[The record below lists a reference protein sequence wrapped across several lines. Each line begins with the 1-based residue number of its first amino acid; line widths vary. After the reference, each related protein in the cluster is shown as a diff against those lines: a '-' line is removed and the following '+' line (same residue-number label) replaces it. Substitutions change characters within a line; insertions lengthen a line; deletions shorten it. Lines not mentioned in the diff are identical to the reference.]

1 MKQFLSV
8 LKFELGNYFKNKSF
22 MVTTIIIA
30 LLAIGLVA
38 VPTMIPGL
46 LDDLSP
52 DTSQTASM
60 SDSASEASG
69 DAQDRADEDT
79 YGLCDTQ
86 GILSK
91 EVLASFAPNARWQS
105 FDSKED
111 LNKAVDSGE
120 VECGFLLDSP
130 TSYTYVV
137 QNNEM
142 YDQKQSMFEELMT
155 ANYQITY
162 LTEKGLTQEEIQ
174 EFRQSSITSTT
185 EILGK
190 DSARNY
196 WYTYI
201 LIFVLYFLILF
212 YGQMIAVSVTTE
224 KSNRAIEILVTSV
237 NPTSLIFGKV
247 IAGAISGVI
256 QIGII
261 LGSAFGTYSVFRED
275 WGYAL
280 DFLFHVP
287 GAVWAIYA
295 TFGLL
300 GYLLY
305 AFIYGTL
312 GALVSKT
319 EDISKSSTFITLL
332 YVVSFLVS
340 IMGMN
345 ASDSTLV
352 KVASYIPFTSS
363 NAMLVRVAMGS
374 VAFWE
379 VAVSFLILLV
389 SCGVIGI
396 LAAKIFRFGTL
407 MYGNPIKFTTALKK
421 IRQQN

>member
-1 MKQFLSV
+1 MSQFITV

-22 MVTTIIIA
+22 MVTTVIIA
-30 LLAIGLVA
+30 LLAIALVSI
-38 VPTMIPGL
+38 PPMIPGL
-46 LDDLSP
+46 LDGLSP
-52 DTSQTASM
+52 DSVAS
-60 SDSASEASG
+60 DPEGYLAQEILSAFFPDVTWNSYSS
-69 DAQDRADEDT
+69 ADEVRDAVNAGEAERGFILD
-79 YGLCDTQ
+79 GL
-86 GILSK
+86 
-91 EVLASFAPNARWQS
+91 
-105 FDSKED
+105 
-111 LNKAVDSGE
+111 
-120 VECGFLLDSP
+120 

-142 YDQKQSMFEELMT
+142 YDQTQSSFDELMT
-155 ANYQITY
+155 GNYEYRY
-162 LTEKGLTQEEIQ
+162 LEEKGLSADEISQ
-174 EFRQSSITSTT
+174 FQQSSITSQT

-237 NPTSLIFGKV
+237 SPTSLIFGKV
-247 IAGAISGVI
+247 IAGAISGVV

-287 GAVWAIYA
+287 GPVWATYA
-295 TFGLL
+295 VFGLL

-305 AFIYGTL
+305 AFVYGTL

-332 YVVSFLVS
+332 YVASFLVA
-340 IMGMN
+340 IFGMN
-345 ASDSTLV
+345 ASDSALI
-352 KVASYIPFTSS
+352 KIASYIPFTSS

-374 VAFWE
+374 VALWE
-379 VAVSFLILLV
+379 IAVSFVILLV
-389 SCGVIGI
+389 SCGVIGV

-407 MYGNPIKFTTALKK
+407 MYGNPIKFTTAIKK
-421 IRQQN
+421 IHQQD

>member
-1 MKQFLSV
+1 MKQFFSV

-22 MVTTIIIA
+22 MITTIVIA
-30 LLAIGLVA
+30 ALAMGLVA

-46 LDDLSP
+46 LDGLTGASQSA
-52 DTSQTASM
+52 SQTA
-60 SDSASEASG
+60 DTKQPEEESEAESVY
-69 DAQDRADEDT
+69 AI
-79 YGLCDTQ
+79 CDPQ
-86 GILSK
+86 GIMDTALLQAADPTV
-91 EVLASFAPNARWQS
+91 EWQS
-105 FDSKED
+105 FDDTDALK
-111 LNKAVDSGE
+111 KAVDSGDAE
-120 VECGFLLDSP
+120 RGFILDGP

-137 QNNEM
+137 QNNDM
-142 YDQKQSMFEELMT
+142 YDSAQILFDELLT
-155 ANYQITY
+155 ANYQNSF
-162 LTEKGLTQEEIQ
+162 LTEKGLSPDEILQ
-174 EFRQSSITSTT
+174 FQQTSVTSQK

-190 DSARNY
+190 DSAKNY

-212 YGQMIAVSVTTE
+212 YGQMIATSVTTE

-247 IAGAISGVI
+247 IAGAISGVV

-261 LGSAFGTYSVFRED
+261 LGSAFGTYSIFRES

-287 GAVWAIYA
+287 AQVWATYV

-312 GALVSKT
+312 GALVSRT
-319 EDISKSSTFITLL
+319 EDISKSATFITLL

-340 IMGMN
+340 ITSMN
-345 ASDSTLV
+345 ASDSMLA

-374 VAFWE
+374 V
-379 VAVSFLILLV
+379 SFVEIAISFGLLLA
-389 SCGVIGI
+389 SCAIIGV
-396 LAAKIFRFGTL
+396 LAARIFRFGTL
-407 MYGNPIKFTTALKK
+407 MYGNPIKFSTALKK
-421 IRQQN
+421 IRQQD

>member
-1 MKQFLSV
+1 MSQFITV

-22 MVTTIIIA
+22 MVTTVIIA
-30 LLAIGLVA
+30 LLAIALVSI
-38 VPTMIPGL
+38 PPMIPGL
-46 LDDLSP
+46 LDGL
-52 DTSQTASM
+52 TSSSNTSAESEAAEEE
-60 SDSASEASG
+60 ASEEEGAADVYAICDPEGYLS
-69 DAQDRADEDT
+69 QDVLGAFAPGVTWNSCSSADEVRDAVNA
-79 YGLCDTQ
+79 GEAER
-86 GILSK
+86 GFILNS
-91 EVLASFAPNARWQS
+91 L
-105 FDSKED
+105 
-111 LNKAVDSGE
+111 
-120 VECGFLLDSP
+120 

-142 YDQKQSMFEELMT
+142 YDQTQYMFDELMT
-155 ANYQITY
+155 SNYEYRY
-162 LTEKGLTQEEIQ
+162 LEEKGLSAEEISQ
-174 EFRQSSITSTT
+174 FQQASITSET

-237 NPTSLIFGKV
+237 SPTSLIFGKV
-247 IAGAISGVI
+247 IAGAISGVV

-261 LGSAFGTYSVFRED
+261 LGSAFGTYSIFRED
-275 WGYAL
+275 WGHAL

-287 GAVWAIYA
+287 GPVWATYA
-295 TFGLL
+295 AFGLL

-319 EDISKSSTFITLL
+319 EDISKSSSFITLL

-340 IMGMN
+340 IFGMN
-345 ASDSTLV
+345 ASDSALI
-352 KVASYIPFTSS
+352 KIASYIPFTSS
-363 NAMLVRVAMGS
+363 NAMLVRVAMGN
-374 VAFWE
+374 VAIWE
-379 VAVSFLILLV
+379 LIISFVILLV
-389 SCGVIGI
+389 SCGIIGV

-407 MYGNPIKFTTALKK
+407 MYGNPIKFTTAIKK
-421 IRQQN
+421 IRQQD

>member
-1 MKQFLSV
+1 MKQFLTV
-8 LKFELGNYFKNKSF
+8 LKFELGNYFRNKSF

-30 LLAIGLVA
+30 LLAIAFVSI
-38 VPTMIPGL
+38 PPMIPGL
-46 LDDLSP
+46 LDGLSSGSA
-52 DTSQTASM
+52 TSAESES
-60 SDSASEASG
+60 SDAET
-69 DAQDRADEDT
+69 AQDGEADV
-79 YGLCDTQ
+79 YAICDPE
-86 GILSK
+86 GY
-91 EVLASFAPNARWQS
+91 LAQESLTSFAPNVTWKSYSSADQVR
-105 FDSKED
+105 D
-111 LNKAVDSGE
+111 AVNAGE
-120 VECGFLLDSP
+120 AERGFILDSL

-142 YDQKQSMFEELMT
+142 YDQTQSSFDELMT
-155 ANYQITY
+155 SNFEYRY
-162 LTEKGLTQEEIQ
+162 LEEKGLSADEISQ
-174 EFRQSSITSTT
+174 FQHSSITSQT

-237 NPTSLIFGKV
+237 SPTSLIFGKV
-247 IAGAISGVI
+247 IAGAISGVV

-261 LGSAFGTYSVFRED
+261 LGSAFGTYSIFRED
-275 WGYAL
+275 WGHAL

-287 GAVWAIYA
+287 GPVWATYA
-295 TFGLL
+295 VFGLL

-305 AFIYGTL
+305 AFVYGTL

-319 EDISKSSTFITLL
+319 EDISKSSSFITLL

-340 IMGMN
+340 IFGMN
-345 ASDSTLV
+345 ASDSALI
-352 KVASYIPFTSS
+352 KIASYIPFTSS

-374 VAFWE
+374 VAIWE
-379 VAVSFLILLV
+379 IVISFVILLV
-389 SCGVIGI
+389 SCGIIGV

-407 MYGNPIKFTTALKK
+407 MYGNPIKFTTAIKK

>member
-1 MKQFLSV
+1 MKQFFSV

-22 MVTTIIIA
+22 MITTIVIA
-30 LLAIGLVA
+30 VLAMGLVA

-46 LDDLSP
+46 LDGLNGS
-52 DTSQTASM
+52 SQ
-60 SDSASEASG
+60 SAQTSEAESG
-69 DAQDRADEDT
+69 DEAEEASDVYAV
-79 YGLCDTQ
+79 CDPQ
-86 GILSK
+86 G
-91 EVLASFAPNARWQS
+91 VLNGELLKAAAPSVQWQS
-105 FDSKED
+105 FDSPES
-111 LNKAVDSGE
+111 LREAVDSGAAE
-120 VECGFLLDSP
+120 RGFILDGP

-142 YDQKQSMFEELMT
+142 YDSGQELFDELLT
-155 ANYQITY
+155 ANYQDSF
-162 LTEKGLTQEEIQ
+162 LTEKGLSQEEIQ
-174 EFRQSSITSTT
+174 QFQQASVTSEK

-190 DSARNY
+190 DSAKNY

-212 YGQMIAVSVTTE
+212 YGQMIATSVTTE

-256 QIGII
+256 QIGVI
-261 LGSAFGTYSVFRED
+261 LGSAFGTYSIFRES

-287 GAVWAIYA
+287 GQVWAIYV

-319 EDISKSSTFITLL
+319 EDISKSSTFVTLL
-332 YVVSFLVS
+332 YVASFLVS
-340 IMGMN
+340 ITSMS
-345 ASDSTLV
+345 ASDSMLA

-374 VAFWE
+374 V
-379 VAVSFLILLV
+379 SFVEIGISFALLLA
-389 SCGVIGI
+389 SCGIIGV

-407 MYGNPIKFTTALKK
+407 MYGNPIKFSTALKK
-421 IRQQN
+421 IRQQD